1 MTGETIVRPFRAGD
15 TEGAAEIWNEVIR
28 DGNAFAE
35 EECLTLEE
43 ASMLFSAQ
51 SYVGIAE
58 DAYGEIVGAYILH
71 PNYPGRL
78 GGICNA
84 SFAVRKSR
92 RGEHIGE
99 KLVKDCIE
107 KAKTTGFRIMQF
119 NAVIESNTHARHLY
133 ERLGFIQS
141 GTVPAGF
148 RLKDGSYENICQYYL
163 ELLKIPPGL

>member
-1 MTGETIVRPFRAGD
+1 MTEETIIRKFRPGD
-15 TEGAAEIWNEVIR
+15 TEAAAEIWNEVIR

-35 EECLTLEE
+35 EEYLTREE
-43 ASMLFSAQ
+43 ASMLFSTQ

-58 DAYGEIVGAYILH
+58 DENGVIVGAYILH
-71 PNYPGRL
+71 PNYQGRL

-84 SFAVRKSR
+84 SFVVKKDH
-92 RGEHIGE
+92 RGNHIGE

-107 KAKTTGFRIMQF
+107 KARATGFRIMQF
-119 NAVIESNTHARHLY
+119 NAVIESNTYARHLY

-148 RLKDGSYENICQYYL
+148 QLKNGRYENICQYYL
-163 ELLKIPPGL
+163 EL

>member
-1 MTGETIVRPFRAGD
+1 M
-15 TEGAAEIWNEVIR
+15 TEGTIIRQFQPADLDAAAEIWNEVIR

-43 ASMLFSAQ
+43 ALKLFSTQ
-51 SYVGIAE
+51 SYVGVAE
-58 DAYGEIVGAYILH
+58 DANGEVVGAYILH

-84 SFAVRKSR
+84 SFAVRKAH
-92 RGEHIGE
+92 RGKHVGE

-107 KAKTTGFRIMQF
+107 KAKTIGFRIMQF

-133 ERLGFIQS
+133 ERLGFVQS
-141 GTVPAGF
+141 GIVPAGF
-148 RLKDGSYENICQYYL
+148 QMKDGRYENICQYYL
-163 ELLKIPPGL
+163 ELQ